1 MGTEAFFTFRSTI
14 RRVHEGPLGPYVDD
28 YAAQVLAQGYCRKAG
43 RSQLRC
49 VAEFSRWLERRKLSA
64 EDIDGATID
73 RFLSAYHRRRRRACQ
88 GDLATLRRLRRLLI
102 ERGVVS
108 DNGPPQPMG
117 TVSLIERDFDH
128 YLTEERG
135 LSSST
140 RDIYHDFVH
149 QFLDERFDKGAIRLE
164 GLSAAEVTDFVQHHA
179 RDFGSARVRLLPTA
193 LRAFLRYLLHRGAI
207 TQDLSRCVPAVA
219 NWSCALLPKS
229 LGPGEVEQVLKRCTR
244 ETPVGRRDY
253 AILLLLARL
262 GLRGGEVA
270 GLTLEDIDWDTGR
283 LRLRSKCKR
292 CDELPLPAEV
302 GEAIADYLAHGRPAS
317 TSRRVFVRARAP
329 YSGFSSTCAIC
340 DVVDR
345 ALTRAGVASTRR
357 GGHLFRHSL
366 ASEMLRAGASL
377 TEIGQLLR
385 HRNPDTT
392 RIYAKVD
399 VAALRRLAIP
409 WPGGGR

>member
-1 MGTEAFFTFRSTI
+1 MGTEAFFTFPSTI
-14 RRVHEGPLGPYVDD
+14 CRLHEGLLGPYVDD
-28 YAAQVLAQGYCRKAG
+28 YAALLLAQGYCRKAA

-49 VAEFSRWLERRKLSA
+49 VAEFSRWLKRRKLSV

-73 RFLSAYHRRRRRACQ
+73 EFLSAYHRRRRRACQ

-102 ERGVVS
+102 ERGVVPGDEPRMS
-108 DNGPPQPMG
+108 TDA
-117 TVSLIERDFDH
+117 VSLVEHDFDH
-128 YLTEERG
+128 YLIEERG

-149 QFLDERFDKGAIRLE
+149 QFLEERSAKGPIRLDS
-164 GLSAAEVTDFVQHHA
+164 LSAAEVTDFVQRHA
-179 RDFGSARVRLLPTA
+179 RDFGSAHVRLLPTA
-193 LRAFLRYLLHRGAI
+193 LRSFLRYLLYRGVI
-207 TQDLSRCVPAVA
+207 TQDLSGCVPAVA
-219 NWSCALLPKS
+219 NWSCAPLPKS
-229 LGPGEVEQVLKRCTR
+229 LGPGEVEQVLKHCTR

-270 GLTLEDIDWDTGR
+270 GLTLEDIDWEAGR

-292 CDELPLPAEV
+292 FDELPLPADV
-302 GEAIADYLAHGRPAS
+302 GEAIVDYLAHGRPAS
-317 TSRRVFVRARAP
+317 TSRRVFLRARAP
-329 YSGFSSTCAIC
+329 YIGFRDTCAIC

-345 ALTRAGVASTRR
+345 ALTGAGVASARR

-366 ASEMLRAGASL
+366 ATAMLRAGASL

-399 VAALRRLAIP
+399 VAALRRLAAP